1 MLPTMPSPPRPSD
14 RIIARVRARLA
25 ARIAE
30 TGIPIARLAK
40 RAGLSKVTVHR
51 ILGDTTPTRDFFVG
65 TLANLA
71 DALLIDVRE
80 LFEPMPGE
88 DVGASG
94 SVKESTVTVPK
105 ALPAPDGRVKLVD
118 GAGTATAPEGAP
130 E

>member
-25 ARIAE
+25 ARIEE

-88 DVGASG
+88 DAGASG
-94 SVKESTVTVPK
+94 SVKDSTVAAGK
-105 ALPAPDGRVKLVD
+105 AKPE
-118 GAGTATAPEGAP
+118 PEGDSN
-130 E
+130 